1 MKSIDPYSEN
11 PFYSIEVS
19 HERVQK
25 YVFVHIQYM
34 KAANN
39 PLLAAIIAATE
50 DRWQELFGSLQT
62 YDADLNLQRG
72 LTKDVN
78 ITVSQFS
85 YKALKLEP
93 HIESIFDKGTDKYL
107 EFFPHGRE
115 EIHDLTLA
123 NSLLVMNRIVTSCGK
138 YSADIGPTWE
148 TELKDIRDNF
158 QTLFASQQEKKGDVH
173 GATSAYKEITNRLY
187 IQLFRNLGTL
197 MAGYAETPDKVATF
211 YDQSIVTYVS
221 HTKSVLIQKASR
233 EAFEINWK
241 ADNNIYI
248 NNLSNGPI
256 KSFFALTADAETGTP
271 VQTIAAKTK
280 VKITGV
286 AGGAPDTKFLILI
299 NETDAD
305 AKIEYRIEK

>member
-11 PFYSIEVS
+11 PFYTIKVA

-34 KAANN
+34 KSVSN
-39 PLLAAIIAATE
+39 PNLAAIIADTE
-50 DRWQELFGSLQT
+50 ARWQELFGNLET

-78 ITVSQFS
+78 IAVSQFS

-93 HIESIFDKGTDKYL
+93 HVEFIFDKGTAKYL
-107 EFFPHGRE
+107 EFFPHGRT
-115 EIHDLTLA
+115 EIHNITLA
-123 NSLLVMNRIVTSCGK
+123 NGLLVMNRIVASCQK

-148 TELKDIRDNF
+148 TELKNIRDNF

-173 GATSAYKEITNRLY
+173 GNTPVYDEITNRLY

-197 MAGYAETPDKVATF
+197 MAEYAETPDKVATF
-211 YDQSIVTYVS
+211 YDQSIVTYES
-221 HTKSVLIQKASR
+221 HTKSVLIQKNSR
-233 EAFEINWK
+233 EAYELNWT
-241 ADNNIYI
+241 AEDDIYI

-256 KSFFALTADAETGTP
+256 KHFFALTADAETGTP
-271 VQTIAAKTK
+271 VQEQASKVK
-280 VKITGV
+280 VKIKGSAVDATNN
-286 AGGAPDTKFLILI
+286 KFVIFI

-305 AKIEYRIEK
+305 AKIEYRID

>member
-11 PFYSIEVS
+11 PFYTIEVS

-25 YVFVHIQYM
+25 YVFVHIQFM
-34 KAANN
+34 KSVSN
-39 PLLAAIIAATE
+39 PHLAAIIAATE
-50 DRWQELFGSLQT
+50 ERWQELFGNLET

-93 HIESIFDKGTDKYL
+93 HVEVIFDKGSAKYL
-107 EFFPHGRE
+107 EFFPHGRT
-115 EIHDLTLA
+115 EIHNLTLA
-123 NSLLVMNRIVTSCGK
+123 NGLLVMNRIVTSCGK
-138 YSADIGPTWE
+138 YSADIGATWE

-173 GATSAYKEITNRLY
+173 GNTPVYDEITNRLY

-197 MAGYAETPDKVATF
+197 MAEYAETPDKVATF

-221 HTKSVLIQKASR
+221 HTKSVLIQKVSR
-233 EAFEINWK
+233 ESFELNWT
-241 ADNNIYI
+241 AENDIYI
-248 NNLSNGPI
+248 NNKSNGPI
-256 KSFFALTADAETGTP
+256 KHFFALTADAETGTP
-271 VQTIAAKTK
+271 IQEQASNTK

-286 AGGAPDTKFLILI
+286 AANANDNKFIIFI

-305 AKIEYRIEK
+305 AKIEYRIE